1 MRIFLVD
8 PGRWLR
14 MVVTIMLRRQAENE
28 SDQNK
33 NDDAFFFGSE
43 NESLPE
49 RVES

>member
-1 MRIFLVD
+1 MFLVD

-33 NDDAFFFGSE
+33 NDDALFFGSE

-49 RVES
+49 LVES